1 MFLRTLSSFAQ
12 AGKLQQFLGQVTNQ
26 YVVSSGIRL
35 LYSAE
40 ALGLDG
46 YKNSREKTALQFQ
59 DLKDKF
65 HQKMTEFSDPASN
78 NMVFTEDLKQMLHLA
93 EEKDLELVKQM
104 IIKFNSQNKELRFGA
119 YTFGPVIMRLYH
131 HLNQPEDALELFL
144 HEDFKSFFAQNNSYQ
159 VLMDLLYNNG
169 RYEDVVKVFDIVEA
183 RQNQGTRYPRSV
195 VMLYV
200 AALYKMNTPESLE
213 RVVTLY
219 RKLTAVGHTHV
230 RRAVCFAAAIAVN
243 QGQYNQAIELLALI
257 PGAGTYVTVKCIK
270 LLAMSKI
277 GRYEDVLNLL
287 YGVLNVDVPE
297 ARLRNVKQTI
307 LSDVMERLVADFQ
320 EVDNVEAKA
329 KFSKLCNQLRE
340 FNHVST
346 HTLDDLLT
354 SEIKENQNPGGP
366 DQMTRSRYRSDNRS
380 GSYGQND
387 RNYTRRPGLRD
398 LQ

>member
-1 MFLRTLSSFAQ
+1 MLLRTLSSFAQ
-12 AGKLQQFLGQVTNQ
+12 AGKSAKLQQFLGQVTNQ

-65 HQKMTEFSDPASN
+65 HQKMTEFSDLSPPN
-78 NMVFTEDLKQMLHLA
+78 YYYNITNDLLK
-93 EEKDLELVKQM
+93 KK
-104 IIKFNSQNKELRFGA
+104 KLRFGA

-169 RYEDVVKVFDIVEA
+169 RYEDVVKVFDVVEA

-297 ARLRNVKQTI
+297 ARLKNVKQTI
-307 LSDVMERLVADFQ
+307 LSDVVSFQ
-320 EVDNVEAKA
+320 VQDE
-329 KFSKLCNQLRE
+329 
-340 FNHVST
+340 
-346 HTLDDLLT
+346 
-354 SEIKENQNPGGP
+354 
-366 DQMTRSRYRSDNRS
+366 
-380 GSYGQND
+380 
-387 RNYTRRPGLRD
+387 
-398 LQ
+398 